1 MESGVL
7 GKGLLKASM
16 CLGFRKQ
23 SLRGKFTLGKTPAW
37 GHIGGK
43 RASLLSE
50 GFASR
55 KNFNKVFRRD

>member
-1 MESGVL
+1 M
-7 GKGLLKASM
+7 
-16 CLGFRKQ
+16 
-23 SLRGKFTLGKTPAW
+23 LRVQKIVTEGQIQPGETLAW

-55 KNFNKVFRRD
+55 KNFNKVSRRD